1 MSNVVMLDETPLS
14 GMMVRQAMS
23 WSSKVHVDEVA
34 AILFEAAYRVLV
46 AAYGSRQIDEHL
58 DRTSKIAAARLSDED
73 GGGPNHRH
81 ERCCMTLDRFGR
93 RVGSSCQGDM
103 LVVGGYSLCAPR

>member
-1 MSNVVMLDETPLS
+1 MSNVVMLDETRLS
-14 GMMVRQAMS
+14 GMMLRQAMS
-23 WSSKVHVDEVA
+23 WSSKVHVYEVA

-73 GGGPNHRH
+73 GGGPNHR
-81 ERCCMTLDRFGR
+81 MS
-93 RVGSSCQGDM
+93 V
-103 LVVGGYSLCAPR
+103 AA

>member
-1 MSNVVMLDETPLS
+1 MSNVVMLDETRLS
-14 GMMVRQAMS
+14 GMMLRQAMS

-58 DRTSKIAAARLSDED
+58 DRTSKS
-73 GGGPNHRH
+73 
-81 ERCCMTLDRFGR
+81 R
-93 RVGSSCQGDM
+93 RQGCQTRMVAD
-103 LVVGGYSLCAPR
+103 PITE